1 MAALNLKEDQSSGQ
15 LTLEPRIGPRLTS
28 VLGNLAWLAILG
40 VFFIVPSIAN
50 GRFDVGSLVTF
61 LIIFL
66 FSVGPSISGVL
77 TPSIKIDCTNRVLSR
92 TTSIFFI
99 PIRSYTISFG
109 NLANIEVQY
118 YRASNRRVSRE
129 AYRAN
134 AIDRA
139 GNRVAL
145 NWDGKRDEI
154 FDQAQKIAAM
164 TGAPL
169 IDNTAQSINV
179 AGQVIE
185 QVRKLGLPLPQ
196 EMTRALES
204 SDSGAEAESPE
215 QTEQVEPT
223 LSVPEPSPVTAPARG
238 DSHSLAIGE
247 LEQRVANDPTDSDA
261 RYALASKYHARGQL
275 DRAIEMY
282 QATLQTDTS
291 NAEAQSDLGV
301 ALQQR
306 GKRTEA
312 EAAYRRSIALDPF
325 SFRAHL
331 NLALLLRMMNRAT
344 EASQEFFQARQ
355 NARGNNETRLAES
368 ASTGARLDPQLSKS

>member
-77 TPSIKIDCTNRVLSR
+77 TPSIKIDRTNRVLSR

-154 FDQAQKIAAM
+154 FDLAQKIAAM

-215 QTEQVEPT
+215 QTGQEEPT
-223 LSVPEPSPVTAPARG
+223 LSVTEPSPITAPARG

-291 NAEAQSDLGV
+291 NAEAQNDLGV

-331 NLALLLRMMNRAT
+331 NLALLLRTMNRAT